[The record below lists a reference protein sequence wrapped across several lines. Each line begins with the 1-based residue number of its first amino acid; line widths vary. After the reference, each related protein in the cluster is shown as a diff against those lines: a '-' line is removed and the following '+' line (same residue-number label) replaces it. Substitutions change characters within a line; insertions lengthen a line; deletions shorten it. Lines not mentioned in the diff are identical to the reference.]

1 MLLQVVTLYLKANKW
16 ELVSDAEQGE
26 AGDSLVVRPL
36 PESSL
41 VLFTSYDL
49 FAVQM
54 NENKTP
60 SWSLKV
66 DHRFSV

>member
-1 MLLQVVTLYLKANKW
+1 MLLQVATLYPKANKW
-16 ELVSDAEQGE
+16 ELVSDAEHRE
-26 AGDSLVVRPL
+26 TGDSLVVRPL

-41 VLFTSYDL
+41 VLFASYDL
-49 FAVQM
+49 FAVHM